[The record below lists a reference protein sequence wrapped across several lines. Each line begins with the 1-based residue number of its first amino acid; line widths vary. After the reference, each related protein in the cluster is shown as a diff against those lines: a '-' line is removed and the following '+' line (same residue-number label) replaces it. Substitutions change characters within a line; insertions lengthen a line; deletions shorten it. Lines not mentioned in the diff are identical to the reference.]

1 MSDELVRFV
10 LGPTPYSSWWLWL
23 AVLLLLTLIG
33 WYAAVFVF
41 TMPGRRLRG
50 LPVIGTARGELV
62 KRRSAH
68 AVRAIGERYRA
79 GELASAPAAAAVS
92 RELRAFLH
100 AATGV
105 RAEYMQVHAIA
116 AAGELALAAPVL
128 ADLIDAQFNAD
139 SRVDVAFVSDSAE
152 ELIRTWN

>member
-1 MSDELVRFV
+1 MSDELVRFIS
-10 LGPTPYSSWWLWL
+10 GPTPYSSWWLWL
-23 AVLLLLTLIG
+23 AVLLSLVLIG

-41 TMPGRRLRG
+41 TMPGRRLRS
-50 LPVIGTARGELV
+50 LPVIGTARSELV
-62 KRRSAH
+62 KRRSAQ
-68 AVRAIGERYRA
+68 AVRAIGERYRG

-105 RAEYMQVHAIA
+105 RAEYMQVEAI
-116 AAGELALAAPVL
+116 AAGELAVAAPVL

-139 SRVDVAFVSDSAE
+139 SSVDVAFVSDSAE
-152 ELIRTWN
+152 ELIRTWS